1 MIARVHLRFF
11 PFYFLFFLYFFY
23 FFFFFTFLFL
33 TDCITGRGVYW
44 EGPSGSAW
52 LGIFFDYRSTI
63 LHCTIYISLFLF
75 LSSFFLFILTPRYYY
90 LFLIRFPFVYNICMC
105 GRKSESE
112 HEEWKRGQ
120 IRPRQN
126 AACES
131 DSRLRFT
138 GIYHAYPVVH
148 SSL

>member
-11 PFYFLFFLYFFY
+11 SFLLFFY
-23 FFFFFTFLFL
+23 FSFL

-75 LSSFFLFILTPRYYY
+75 SFFFLFIHSYPRYYY
-90 LFLIRFPFVYNICMC
+90 LFFLFVFPLFTIYVCVGERVKVNMRS
-105 GRKSESE
+105 GREGKYDPGRMQ
-112 HEEWKRGQ
+112 HVRV
-120 IRPRQN
+120 IP
-126 AACES
+126 
-131 DSRLRFT
+131 DYDLP
-138 GIYHAYPVVH
+138 AYTMH
-148 SSL
+148 IQ